1 MDTKLL
7 AAHCVHIDRDEM
19 FQLKEAG
26 AGVAHCPTSNLK
38 LASGI
43 APVSQ
48 MLEMGLNVGVGT
60 DGPASNNDLDM
71 FEEVRLAALLAK
83 TASNDPTVLPAR
95 QAVEMATIGGARA
108 LHMADVTGSLE
119 VGKRADVDC
128 GRYGGRSQ
136 PASFSTTMTMPFIRG

>member
-1 MDTKLL
+1 MLDTKLL
-7 AAHCVHIDRDEM
+7 AAHCVHMDRGEM
-19 FQLKEAG
+19 FDLQKAG

-43 APVSQ
+43 APVGE

-83 TASNDPTVLPAR
+83 TQSNDPTVLPAR
-95 QAVEMATIGGARA
+95 QALEAGDDWRGAGDAHGRR
-108 LHMADVTGSLE
+108 HRQPGTGQA
-119 VGKRADVDC
+119 GRHRHC
-128 GRYGGRSQ
+128 GYGWH
-136 PASFSTTMTMPFIRG
+136 A